1 MAEAKKRK
9 KGFVV
14 GALILFASLSFV
26 LFTNAPKA
34 VLEICSPLFQ
44 NGSLEMQMMQ
54 LTLME
59 KGGLYDQV
67 GQRLKE
73 KGYEHSILGGI
84 TEKDKILVKFV
95 LKNQEATEQRQEEI
109 MDIFHD
115 YIEKNNLNTQTFN
128 VKVSNDTNTNWR

>member
-14 GALILFASLSFV
+14 GTLILFASLSF
-26 LFTNAPKA
+26 LFFTNVPKA

-67 GQRLKE
+67 GERLKE
-73 KGYEHSILGGI
+73 KGFEHDILGGI

-95 LKNQEATEQRQEEI
+95 LKNQEASDKRQEEI

-115 YIEKNNLNTQTFN
+115 YIEKNNLNTQTFD
-128 VKVSNDTNTNWR
+128 VKVSNDTSTNW